1 MKLSLRPA
9 LLVIVLALAAV
20 VAWQAANLDA
30 HWRAPAAVEP
40 AAVKTVGLPPTVAE
54 ESRLGALATLNALE
68 EAPLFWPSRRPPPD
82 KPQEPVESPP
92 KENPLEGVRL
102 LGAFT
107 ARGQGGVVLS
117 IESDEGAPSMERVT
131 VGESYSGLTL
141 TNVSPV
147 AVEFED
153 IDGERYNLPLEIER
167 IEIDSLPVD

>member
-1 MKLSLRPA
+1 MTFSLRPV
-9 LLVIVLALAAV
+9 LVVIVLALAAV
-20 VAWQAANLDA
+20 VAWQAVNLDA
-30 HWRAPAAVEP
+30 HWQAPAAVEP
-40 AAVKTVGLPPTVAE
+40 ATVETVGLPPTVAE
-54 ESRLGALATLNALE
+54 DSRLGALATLNELE

-82 KPQEPVESPP
+82 KPKEPVESPP
-92 KENPLEGVRL
+92 EENPLEGVRL

-107 ARGQGGVVLS
+107 ASGQGGVVLS
-117 IESDEGAPSMERVT
+117 IESDKGEPGVERLT

-153 IDGERYNLPLEIER
+153 RDGERYNLPLEIER